1 MPYLGGSAGRVYL
14 RAWSAPALRLAAVV
28 LRHGFGYGPEA
39 MIESIDNLVENGR
52 RRRLPRL

>member
-1 MPYLGGSAGRVYL
+1 MPYLGGSASRVCV
-14 RAWSAPALRLAAVV
+14 RAWRTPAAVV
-28 LRHGFGYGPEA
+28 LRHGFGYGPEV